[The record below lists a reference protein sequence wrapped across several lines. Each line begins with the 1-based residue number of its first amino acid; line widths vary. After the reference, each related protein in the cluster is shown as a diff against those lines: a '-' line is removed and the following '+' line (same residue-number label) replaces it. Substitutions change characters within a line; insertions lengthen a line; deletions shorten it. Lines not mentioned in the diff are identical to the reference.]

1 MAELNNNEISQEL
14 NEAAERLAEKKIQE
28 QQKLQNTSKNGKT
41 FTRFDRE
48 NDIVQN
54 QKQLITDGIWT
65 NSEGSLSTF
74 FTSSEQTDYQKRYYY
89 EVHQSSSVYVN
100 SEPQFSVT
108 FGNYYGSGSKIVNR
122 DYPTKVIYN
131 QHRMMLLDEKIKFSF
146 DGADDDNIYVI
157 NINRS
162 RYKDRLDEGNI
173 QLALSE
179 LDGNNTYAYDGEK
192 IPVSGSN
199 KIIKLIDDSSNTE
212 DVQVSS
218 NAGIVYDM
226 VSGSINEGVYNSD
239 NPHIFGKFYPDMGIV
254 VLSGNVLDKSGSFAT
269 NTNTDVTGS
278 NAHRLFTSIS
288 GAASINTTQ
297 GSFYAR
303 NKETLTSTHY
313 FVRVKNAE
321 YNYSNNPSFTTGSY
335 GDLRIPSFVE
345 NPRTYITTVGLYNDR
360 RELMAV
366 AKLSQPLIKS
376 FYNELLI
383 KVKLE
388 F

>member
-1 MAELNNNEISQEL
+1 MAENNDNLSQDISKEI
-14 NEAAERLAEKKIQE
+14 NDAAEKLAQRKLEE
-28 QQKLQNTSKNGKT
+28 QQKLQNTSNNGKT

-48 NDIVQN
+48 NDIVEN
-54 QKQLITDGIWT
+54 QKQLITDGIWS

-74 FTSSEQTDYQKRYYY
+74 FTSSEETEYQKRYYY
-89 EVHQSSSVYVN
+89 EILQSGSAYVN
-100 SEPQFSVT
+100 SEPQFSVA

-122 DYPTKVIYN
+122 DYPTKAIYN
-131 QHRMMLLDEKIKFSF
+131 QYRMMLLDDKDKFLI
-146 DGADDDNIYVI
+146 DGTDEDNIYII

-162 RYKDRLDEGNI
+162 RYKDRMDEGNI
-173 QLALSE
+173 QIGLAE
-179 LDGNNTYAYDGEK
+179 LDGNDDGEE
-192 IPVSGSN
+192 IGVSTNN
-199 KIIKLIDDSSNTE
+199 KIIKLIDDSSNTD

-218 NAGIVYDM
+218 NAGVVYDV
-226 VSGSINEGVYNSD
+226 VSGSINEGIYTPD
-239 NPHIFGKFYPDMGIV
+239 NPDVYGKFYPDMGMV
-254 VLSGNVLDKSGSFAT
+254 VLSGRVLDNSLGF
-269 NTNTDVTGS
+269 NTNTQTNVTGS

-288 GAASINTTQ
+288 GSAVIDTVN

-321 YNYSNNPSFTTGSY
+321 YNYSNNPSFSTGSY
-335 GDLRIPSFVE
+335 GDLRYATFID
-345 NPRTYITTVGLYNDR
+345 NPRTYVTTVGLFNDR
-360 RELMAV
+360 RELLAV
-366 AKLSQPLIKS
+366 AKLSQPIIKS